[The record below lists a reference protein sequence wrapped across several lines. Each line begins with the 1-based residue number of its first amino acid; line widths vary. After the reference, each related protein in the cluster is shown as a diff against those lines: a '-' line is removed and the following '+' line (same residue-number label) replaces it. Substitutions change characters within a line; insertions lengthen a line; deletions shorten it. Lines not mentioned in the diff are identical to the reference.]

1 MTIQILMTF
10 EGPNLQVF
18 LGRDLEEIILGNQ
31 LLGHLNIVPA
41 RDFANSLYLSCSE
54 N

>member
-10 EGPNLQVF
+10 VSPNLQVF
-18 LGRDLEEIILGNQ
+18 LGRDLEENILGNQ

-41 RDFANSLYLSCSE
+41 RDVANSLYLSCSE